1 MGRKSFADL
10 TTSAQLLVKALTE
23 RGETLPVGVTAE
35 MRDKLAA
42 AHKKAVDINAEQEK
56 MKAQLKEKTIE
67 LDKTLTEIE
76 ESYSLMKKYIKMGV
90 QKELWGE
97 FGFHDKR

>member
-23 RGETLPVGVTAE
+23 RGDSLPVGVTAE
-35 MRDKLAA
+35 MLSKLSE

-67 LDKTLTEIE
+67 LDKSLTEIE
-76 ESYSLMKKYIKMGV
+76 ETYAQIKKYIKIGV
-90 QKELWGE
+90 AKERWGE